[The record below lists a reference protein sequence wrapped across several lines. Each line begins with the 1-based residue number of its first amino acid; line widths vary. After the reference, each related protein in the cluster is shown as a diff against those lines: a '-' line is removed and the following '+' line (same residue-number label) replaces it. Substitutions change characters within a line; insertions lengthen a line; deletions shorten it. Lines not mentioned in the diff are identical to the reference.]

1 MHKNTSN
8 SPRPLNS
15 RQRHFLDRYHITGN
29 LGQSWLEAGYNC
41 SPESA
46 SSNAGRVLQRED
58 AQEYLESLQQHDR
71 EKSGCTREMII
82 DRFKQIL
89 FSENARDRDVILAG
103 REIARMI
110 GAYDLPEKKP
120 EPQVDTLKEFI
131 KKVRAGEHIESEDT
145 EPALPDSTS
154 NYVAYNR
161 SSTALWLP
169 DTSDED
175 QADTESS
182 PEPEEQTDSPTYET
196 PLEQLARTRKERAA
210 RAESRRDPDWHPQYN
225 PYYDPTS
232 DQYAKKSTPLVR
244 WR

>member
-1 MHKNTSN
+1 
-8 SPRPLNS
+8 
-15 RQRHFLDRYHITGN
+15 
-29 LGQSWLEAGYNC
+29 
-41 SPESA
+41 
-46 SSNAGRVLQRED
+46 
-58 AQEYLESLQQHDR
+58 
-71 EKSGCTREMII
+71 
-82 DRFKQIL
+82 
-89 FSENARDRDVILAG
+89 
-103 REIARMI
+103 
-110 GAYDLPEKKP
+110 
-120 EPQVDTLKEFI
+120 
-131 KKVRAGEHIESEDT
+131 
-145 EPALPDSTS
+145 TS

>member
-110 GAYDLPEKKP
+110 GAYNPPEKKP
-120 EPQVDTLKEFI
+120 EPQVDTLHEFI
-131 KKVRAGEHIESEDT
+131 KKFRAGEIREDET
-145 EPALPDSTS
+145 PPRPTNHQSVHSAS
-154 NYVAYNR
+154 
-161 SSTALWLP
+161 LWLP
-169 DTSDED
+169 DPGPCSDEPKIED
-175 QADTESS
+175 DETITVSEQAAEPGPTCES
-182 PEPEEQTDSPTYET
+182 
-196 PLEQLARTRKERAA
+196 PLEQLARRKKEKAVRAA
-210 RAESRRDPDWHPQYN
+210 ARRDPDWHPHYN
-225 PYYDPTS
+225 PYYDPTN
-232 DQYAKKSTPLVR
+232 QAYHKSRAPKTIYPGT
-244 WR
+244 